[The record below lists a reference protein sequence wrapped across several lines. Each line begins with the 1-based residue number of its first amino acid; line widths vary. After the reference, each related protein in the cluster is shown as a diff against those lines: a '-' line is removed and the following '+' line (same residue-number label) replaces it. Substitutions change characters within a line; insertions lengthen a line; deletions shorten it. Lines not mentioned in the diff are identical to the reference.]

1 MLILK
6 RHLADEIISHCEK
19 EFPNEACGI
28 LAGKNGRVSG
38 ERSRTVERVYE
49 MANADASPSTF
60 LMEPKE
66 QLKVM
71 KEIRNSGIE
80 MIGIYH
86 SHVASQAYPSIHD
99 VKLAL
104 YPEVSYAIISLEDRK
119 APVIR
124 SFKIQEGNIEE
135 EDVRIE

>member
-6 RHLADEIISHCEK
+6 KEFLDKIIAQARK

-28 LAGKNGRVSG
+28 LAGKDGKVK
-38 ERSRTVERVYE
+38 RVYE
-49 MANADASPSTF
+49 MRNTDASPSTF

-66 QLKVM
+66 QLKAM

-86 SHVASQAYPSIHD
+86 SHVASPAYPSARD
-99 VKLAL
+99 VELAF
-104 YPEVSYAIISLEDRK
+104 YPEVSYAIISLQDK
-119 APVIR
+119 KLPVVR
-124 SFKIQEGNIEE
+124 SFKIEGGKIKEE
-135 EDVRIE
+135 GVRIDGKDL